1 MYGFIVLATAWAPG
15 ILTVVTFLVLG
26 HFNDFDVAIMFIVL
40 RNCDL
45 SFDIFDDVIIATLME
60 HSSG

>member
-26 HFNDFDVAIMFIVL
+26 HFNDFDVAIMFIV
-40 RNCDL
+40 
-45 SFDIFDDVIIATLME
+45 
-60 HSSG
+60 